1 MVCPALEVFPK
12 LDGKRSSWEGQRR
25 SPQAWGTWAG
35 APVPKP
41 GSGALFPIPLPTGA
55 CSCR

>member
-25 SPQAWGTWAG
+25 PPQAWGTWAG